1 MIKIK
6 FILDTIHNNVEN
18 YDNYVICI
26 FRDVRYTFD
35 SKNNEG
41 YWEY

>member
-1 MIKIK
+1 MEINV
-6 FILDTIHNNVEN
+6 FFNLMYNNVKN
-18 YDNYVICI
+18 VDDYVICI
-26 FRDVRYTFD
+26 FRNARYLFN